1 MGRFQYGVC
10 EWSLKARGR
19 ELCRIAAEQ
28 KLDCLQLGVGE
39 EVLDGKGLGSPAVI
53 EADRQGSAEYGVDI
67 CSLSPQFVDQYSF
80 TMPQGAEEERIA
92 AELVDRTIDLCG
104 EFGCKSF
111 LLPVLGK
118 NGICDGPSF
127 HRAAAYIKRFS
138 EKAAERGIET
148 HLEINQSVEQVHNLL
163 DAVDNPMVKIF
174 FDSQNLYVY
183 DGTSMARYFTALAGL
198 IGGVHLKDG
207 VGPMLSG
214 SLLGEGTSGFFRTAR
229 AILDS
234 DYKGC
239 LILES
244 VYDKA
249 SVCGRGAPEE
259 LLARDAAL
267 LHRVFD

>member
-19 ELCRIAAEQ
+19 ELCRVAAEH

-53 EADRQGSAEYGVDI
+53 EAYRQGSAEYGVEI

-118 NGICDGPSF
+118 NGICDGRPSTG
-127 HRAAAYIKRFS
+127 RRRISDGSAKKPRRRGSRPIWRSTIAWSRSTTSWTRWITRWS
-138 EKAAERGIET
+138 RSSLIRRTSMCMTERPWRGILQRWPT
-148 HLEINQSVEQVHNLL
+148 
-163 DAVDNPMVKIF
+163 
-174 FDSQNLYVY
+174 
-183 DGTSMARYFTALAGL
+183 
-198 IGGVHLKDG
+198 
-207 VGPMLSG
+207 
-214 SLLGEGTSGFFRTAR
+214 
-229 AILDS
+229 
-234 DYKGC
+234 
-239 LILES
+239 
-244 VYDKA
+244 
-249 SVCGRGAPEE
+249 
-259 LLARDAAL
+259 
-267 LHRVFD
+267 